1 MTTVDSMG
9 SLMCVTIRKQKVF
22 VRARNNEKVFT
33 PEGSVVECGLNLEA
47 VRVKLCGGKLVLDG
61 ENGIQWWIRD
71 FLDGERSTNIRRDDN
86 FPPTPK
92 LDGNEKT

>member
-1 MTTVDSMG
+1 
-9 SLMCVTIRKQKVF
+9 MCVTTRKQKVF

-33 PEGSVVECGLNLEA
+33 PQGSSEISFVVKRGLNPKA
-47 VRVKLCGGKLVLDG
+47 VRVKLCGGKLILGG